1 MEFTDENKDETINNT
16 NSNSELSQTEE
27 ATKSNETITDN
38 SSDVAIEETPITSS
52 ESLPEDSPSTISNS
66 TEDNAEINSAA
77 ESKDSPNE
85 NSNNEVIEE
94 AKAEAKE
101 EPSEEEKVEQ
111 KEEQNDNL
119 EAQNNVAVEEEN
131 KEEVNNFEAATNQE
145 ALESQKNEYAKL
157 TEEIGKEAETIND
170 EANFKIIRKNLVEY
184 KERVL
189 SLFLLP
195 KLDRDTLIDKIQ
207 DIYNVL
213 SEKQDKIREEKNKE
227 YEKNLEE
234 IKPEFEAVIE
244 EISKATNFKDARAKL
259 IEIQSKVRNAK
270 LRTFEKDNFLKVA
283 QENFEILNKK
293 QEAEREAY
301 EMECSEN
308 YLNLKNRIELEIKNA
323 NSNEN
328 FREARQILINA
339 QALIK
344 GVKLKKHNRDQ
355 LYQSIREEFN
365 KLNEAQ
371 DQNREE
377 FEAKSK
383 EDYQKIKPVVD
394 KACQDAIN
402 PTDYNLSRNT
412 LIDLQKEI
420 KDLSLT
426 RQMKDELFGQ
436 IREVFSK
443 LNELQEN
450 DREGFGKEAD
460 QNFIKLEIKVNEA
473 VANVEYSNDFKDIR
487 EGLIAV
493 QDEIK
498 ILSLKKH
505 QRNELFKRIRQA
517 FEAFDDKRNK
527 YNDRRK
533 EEKKAKLNSILE
545 NLTQKIERTKSS
557 LEDENANLETQK
569 NRLEAANDAD
579 KQSIEDIVKAIE
591 LRINEKNEL
600 ILATE
605 NRIKDISNELAN

>member
-1 MEFTDENKDETINNT
+1 MEFTDANKEENTNNT
-16 NSNSELSQTEE
+16 NINPEITQTEETNKSTENITEENNIENPLDNSDDISTNSVEETIINDTSVETKEILSENINDGLAEVANQEANQEIESNSELPKTE
-27 ATKSNETITDN
+27 
-38 SSDVAIEETPITSS
+38 S
-52 ESLPEDSPSTISNS
+52 E
-66 TEDNAEINSAA
+66 
-77 ESKDSPNE
+77 K
-85 NSNNEVIEE
+85 
-94 AKAEAKE
+94 
-101 EPSEEEKVEQ
+101 
-111 KEEQNDNL
+111 
-119 EAQNNVAVEEEN
+119 EEN
-131 KEEVNNFEAATNQE
+131 KEEVDDNFEAATNQE
-145 ALESQKNEYAKL
+145 ALDNQKNEYTKL
-157 TEEIGKEAETIND
+157 TEEIGKEAEAISD
-170 EANFKIIRKNLVEY
+170 EANFKTIRKNLVEY

-195 KLDRDTLIDKIQ
+195 KSDRDSLIDKIQ

-213 SEKQDKIREEKNKE
+213 SEKQDKIKEEKNRE

-270 LRTFEKDNFLKVA
+270 LRMIEKENFLRIT

-308 YLNLKNRIELEIKNA
+308 YLNLKNKIEIEIKSA

-328 FREARQILINA
+328 FRESRQILINA
-339 QALIK
+339 QGLIK
-344 GVKLKKHNRDQ
+344 GIKLKKHNRDQ
-355 LYQSIREEFN
+355 LYQAIREEFN

-383 EDYQKIKPVVD
+383 EDYQKVKPIVD
-394 KACQDAIN
+394 KACEEAKN
-402 PTDYNLSRNT
+402 PTDYNVSRNT

-420 KDLSLT
+420 KNLSLT

-527 YNDRRK
+527 YNERRK

-545 NLTQKIERTKSS
+545 NLNQKIDRTKSS

-569 NRLEAANDAD
+569 SRLETAEEAD
-579 KQSIEDIVKAIE
+579 KQTIEDIVKAIE
-591 LRINEKNEL
+591 LRINEKNEI
-600 ILATE
+600 ILQAE
-605 NRIKDISNELAN
+605 NRIKDISNELSNQ